1 MTEIVTKTARELRAL
16 IGSKK
21 LSPVEVFDAFRLQ
34 IEKVNPAV
42 NAFVAMDFE
51 QARAEAKSAEDAV
64 MRGEQLGLLHGL
76 PVGIK
81 DLQLTKGLKTTFGS
95 LVYKDNV
102 PDVDELMIRR
112 IRAAGGIIMGKTN
125 TPEFGT
131 GANTINRV
139 YGATVNPFDL
149 DKSASGSSGGSAA
162 ALAADMV
169 PLATGSDLGGSL
181 RTPASFCGVVGHRP
195 SPGACP
201 SDLAS
206 DAWSPLAVD
215 GPMARDVADTALL
228 MAAVVG
234 RDDIDPISLPLSPE
248 PFAALPAA
256 DVGSLRVAFT
266 ADFGCVPVDDNIKQH
281 FATVAQKLAPM
292 FGRSEWRHP
301 VIQDLDETFETLRAV
316 GYGHSYG
323 DYIDRHRHLSGTNV
337 IANVELSRQLNVAA
351 VGRAHSR
358 QSELYRS
365 YQEFFKD
372 IDILICPAASVAPFP
387 VENVY
392 AEEVG
397 GVRMATYIR
406 WVAITYA
413 VTLSGHPVTAIPAG
427 FGPTGM
433 PFGLQIVG
441 RSRDDVGTLAAAA
454 AIESA
459 MASDTHLARPRPD
472 MAYLSTEG
480 VATSARRIPAK
491 LVAR

>member
-16 IGSKK
+16 IGTKK
-21 LSPVEVFDAFRLQ
+21 LSPVEVFDAFRTQ

-42 NAFVAMDFE
+42 NAFVAVDFE
-51 QARAEAKSAEDAV
+51 QGRKEAKSAEDAV
-64 MRGEQLGLLHGL
+64 MNGERLGLLHGL

-81 DLQLTKGLKTTFGS
+81 DLQLTKGLRTTFGS

-102 PDVDELMIRR
+102 PDVDELMVRR

-125 TPEFGT
+125 TPEFGS

-149 DKSASGSSGGSAA
+149 TKSASGSSGGSAA

-201 SDLAS
+201 TDLAS

-215 GPMARDVADTALL
+215 GPMARDVADAALL
-228 MAAVVG
+228 MAATVG
-234 RDDIDPISLPLSPE
+234 RDDIDPISQQLDPGSL
-248 PFAALPAA
+248 AALPGV
-256 DVGSLRVAFT
+256 DVSGLRVAFST
-266 ADFGCVPVDDNIKQH
+266 DFGCVPVDNDIRRH
-281 FATVAQKLAPM
+281 FAAVAERLAPM
-292 FGRSEWRHP
+292 FGRSDWRHP
-301 VIQDLDETFETLRAV
+301 AIQDLDETFEALRAV

-323 DYIDRHRHLSGTNV
+323 DYIDRHREVSGVNV
-337 IANVELSRQLNVAA
+337 VSNVELARKLTVAD

-365 YQEFFKD
+365 FQGFFKD
-372 IDILICPAASVAPFP
+372 VDILICPAASVAPFP
-387 VENVY
+387 VDNVY
-392 AEEVG
+392 VEEVS

-413 VTLSGHPVTAIPAG
+413 VTLSGHPVTVIPAG
-427 FGPTGM
+427 LGPTGL

-441 RSRDDVGTLAAAA
+441 RARDDVGTLAASA
-454 AIESA
+454 AIEAA
-459 MASDTHLARPRPD
+459 MASDPLLARPRPD
-472 MAYLSTEG
+472 TAQLSLPD
-480 VATSARRIPAK
+480 VPTSARRIPAK
-491 LVAR
+491 LVAG